1 MKEEI
6 KKILKIS
13 GLKSDDIFE
22 NFNMEIETGQNSIN
36 CILCF
41 DGSASA
47 LLKIIGNIEDN
58 FQGDIKINNGNSI
71 VVYIPTKAS
80 SFPWL
85 NVEENIKFVV
95 DNSNFHLSNSNI
107 QIQNIIDSVG
117 LTGYEKH
124 FPDNR
129 SLGFRFRISLARA
142 LAVQPTIIL
151 IDNSFNNMDD
161 ETKFE
166 LYDLLKEISSNYNVS
181 ILLASA
187 DINEAIYLS
196 ENIYLMKGEKGK
208 IIDQINL
215 KEEWGKL
222 SEENNS
228 NRQIKLKE
236 KILKSFLL
244 NDVNNI
250 LKSQTRGK

>member
-1 MKEEI
+1 MKEDL
-6 KKILKIS
+6 KKILKVN
-13 GLKSDDIFE
+13 GLKFNDIFE
-22 NFNMEIETGQNSIN
+22 NFNFEIEGEQNSIN

-47 LLKIIGNIEDN
+47 LLKIIGNVEEN

-71 VVYIPTKAS
+71 AVYIPTKAS
-80 SFPWL
+80 SLPWL

-95 DNSNFHLSNSNI
+95 DNSNFPISNSDI
-107 QIQNIIDSVG
+107 QVQNIIDSVG

-142 LAVQPTIIL
+142 LVLQPAIIL
-151 IDNSFNNMDD
+151 IDNSFYKMDD

-166 LYDLLKEISSNYNVS
+166 LYDLLKKVSSNYNVS
-181 ILLASA
+181 FLLAST
-187 DINEAIYLS
+187 DLNEAIYLS
-196 ENIYLMKGEKGK
+196 ENIYLMKREKGE
-208 IIDQINL
+208 IIDKINL

-222 SEENNS
+222 SEGNRS
-228 NRQIKLKE
+228 NRQIILKE
-236 KILKSFLL
+236 IKFQYLR
-244 NDVNNI
+244 
-250 LKSQTRGK
+250 T